1 MENEGERQTN
11 LSTVDSNADQGE
23 GSYTQEFVDEAI
35 RDSVRWVIWYLRR
48 LVQAGDIYSRQL
60 NKEFQVS
67 QPQLSCLLALH
78 EYGPLSLSRLAK
90 YILVKPSTVTGIID
104 RLEQKK
110 LVTRMRSSLDRR
122 VITIELTERGKLFVA
137 AAPPPIPKP
146 IAEGLQK
153 LSPAETQ
160 HIVKSLSTL
169 VAMLE
174 EDTTNDHF

>member
-1 MENEGERQTN
+1 MGKEDERQDN
-11 LSTVDSNADQGE
+11 SAPVSSSSDQGE
-23 GSYTQEFVDEAI
+23 ASYTQEFVDEAI
-35 RDSVRWVIWYLRR
+35 RDSVRWIIWYLRR

-67 QPQLSCLLALH
+67 QPQLSCLLALR

-90 YILVKPSTVTGIID
+90 YILVNPSTVTGIID

-122 VITIELTERGKLFVA
+122 VITIELTETGEQFVA
-137 AAPPPIPKP
+137 AAPPPIPKS
-146 IAEGLQK
+146 ISKGLLR
-153 LSPAETQ
+153 LSPRETKD
-160 HIVKSLSTL
+160 IVKSLATL

-174 EDTTNDHF
+174 EGSANDHF

>member
-1 MENEGERQTN
+1 MGNEDERQGI
-11 LSTVDSNADQGE
+11 STPVNASSDQGE
-23 GSYTQEFVDEAI
+23 VSYTQEYVDEAI
-35 RDSVRWVIWYLRR
+35 RDSLRWVIWYLRR

-78 EYGPLSLSRLAK
+78 EYGSLSLSRLAK

-104 RLEQKK
+104 RLEQKG

-122 VITIELTERGKLFVA
+122 VITIDLTQTGRKFVA
-137 AAPPPIPKP
+137 AAPPPIPRS
-146 IAEGLQK
+146 ITLGLQK
-153 LSPAETQ
+153 LPPTETQ
-160 HIVKSLSTL
+160 DIVKSLATL

-174 EDTTNDHF
+174 EGGSNDHF